1 MLFLV
6 LFVIAAVLC
15 AGSAS
20 FLIAA
25 LKKNA
30 RLTLENDALKATRGQ
45 TDFLQSRLDELKSEN
60 GRLNEENTRLIAQ
73 SAALETRMK
82 ENERHLNDK
91 VEELKNARES
101 LTLQFKSVSADLLK
115 EQSAD
120 FKKDQRESLGVI
132 LTPLKDQLD
141 TFKKRMEEINR
152 INAGDKGKMDEQLR
166 RLLEMNQTLSAD
178 AQNLT
183 NALKGN
189 AKHQGDWGETQLE
202 RMFEIA
208 GFEKGIDY
216 SVQENHKDDEGNNKR
231 PDYIVNLP
239 DKRRLIID
247 CKVSLNAYMRYIRAE
262 TPEERKKY
270 LAEHVRAIR
279 DHVKELASK
288 DYQSV
293 VKAQG
298 LDYVFM
304 FVPVEQAYVEAL
316 SADPEIYA
324 DAYQSRIALTTAS
337 SLLPV
342 LRTVQNLWQIERQNK
357 NVQKIA
363 EIGGKL
369 YDKLV
374 GFVEDMQGIDKALNS
389 ARTNYDKALKK
400 LSEGN
405 GNAIGWAQ
413 KMKALGAKASK
424 SFPAE
429 MIDDPAMIEQQQ
441 EGE

>member
-15 AGSAS
+15 AVALA
-20 FLIAA
+20 FLIAV

-30 RLTLENDALKATRGQ
+30 RLASENETLKSTQGQAEILQSQVAELKAEK
-45 TDFLQSRLDELKSEN
+45 DRLAEDK
-60 GRLNEENTRLIAQ
+60 TRLTAQ
-73 SAALETRMK
+73 AAALETQMR

-115 EQSAD
+115 TQSAD
-120 FKKDQRESLGVI
+120 FKKDQRESLGQI

-141 TFKKRMEEINR
+141 AFKKRMEEINQ
-152 INAGDKGKMDEQLR
+152 INAGDKGKMDQQLSQ
-166 RLLEMNQTLSAD
+166 LLKMNQTLSED

-189 AKHQGDWGETQLE
+189 TKHQGDWGETQLE

-216 SVQENHKDDEGNNKR
+216 CVQENHKDDDGNNKR

-239 DKRRLIID
+239 DKRRLIVD
-247 CKVSLNAYMRYIRAE
+247 CKVSLNAYMRYVRAE

-270 LAEHVRAIR
+270 LAEHVKAIR
-279 DHVKELASK
+279 DHVKELAAK

-293 VKAQG
+293 IKAQG

-369 YDKLV
+369 HDKLV

-413 KMKALGAKASK
+413 KMKDLGAKAGK

-429 MIDDPAMIEQQQ
+429 MIDDPAMIEQQK

>member
-1 MLFLV
+1 MLFIV
-6 LFVIAAVLC
+6 LFIISTILCIVAVI
-15 AGSAS
+15 
-20 FLIAA
+20 FLVVA
-25 LKKNA
+25 LKKNIF
-30 RLTLENDALKATRGQ
+30 LSSENNDLKQKQGQ
-45 TDFLQSRLDELKSEN
+45 ADFLQNRLDELKSEKD
-60 GRLNEENTRLIAQ
+60 RLSEENARLIAQ
-73 SAALETRMK
+73 TATLETRM
-82 ENERHLNDK
+82 EESERHLNDK
-91 VEELKNARES
+91 IEELKNARES
-101 LTLQFKSVSADLLK
+101 LTLQFKNVSSDLLK

-120 FKKDQRESLGVI
+120 FKKNQQESLGLI

-141 TFKKRMEEINR
+141 TFKKRMEEINQ

-166 RLLEMNQTLSAD
+166 RLLEMNQTLSTD

-189 AKHQGDWGETQLE
+189 MKHQGDWGETQLE

-216 SVQENHKDDEGNNKR
+216 SVQENHKDDDGNNKR

-239 DKRRLIID
+239 DNRRLIVD
-247 CKVSLNAYMRYIRAE
+247 CKVSLNAYMRYVRAE
-262 TPEERKKY
+262 TPEDRKKC
-270 LAEHVRAIR
+270 LKEHIKAIR
-279 DHVKELASK
+279 DHIKELASK

-293 VKAQG
+293 IKAQG

-304 FVPVEQAYVEAL
+304 FVPVEQAYIEAL
-316 SADPEIYA
+316 SNDPEVYA

-374 GFVEDMQGIDKALNS
+374 GFAEDMQGIDKALNS
-389 ARTNYDKALKK
+389 ARTSYDKALKK
-400 LSEGN
+400 LSAGN
-405 GNAIGWAQ
+405 GNALGWAQ
-413 KMKALGAKASK
+413 KMKDLGAKASK
-424 SFPAE
+424 SLPAE
-429 MIDDPAMIEQQQ
+429 MINDSMMIEDDSNC
-441 EGE
+441 